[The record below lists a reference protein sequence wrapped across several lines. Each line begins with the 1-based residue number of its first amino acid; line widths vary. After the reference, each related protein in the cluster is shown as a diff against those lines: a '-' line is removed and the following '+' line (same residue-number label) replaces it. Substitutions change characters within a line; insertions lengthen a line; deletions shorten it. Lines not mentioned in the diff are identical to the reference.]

1 MGSSLVRELRSHMLQ
16 FSSVV
21 QSYLSLCEPKECSM
35 PGLPVHQQLPEVTQ
49 THVHQVS
56 DAIQPSHPLSSPS
69 LAFNLS
75 QHQGL
80 FKWVTSSHQV
90 AEVLEFQ
97 LQHQSFQYFGHL
109 MWRADSFEKSLMLGK
124 NEGRRK
130 RGWQRVGWLDG
141 ITDSMDMG
149 LGGLWELVMDRNLA
163 LEYGMKQGKD

>member
-69 LAFNLS
+69 PPTFNLFPAS
-75 QHQGL
+75 G
-80 FKWVTSSHQV
+80 
-90 AEVLEFQ
+90 
-97 LQHQSFQYFGHL
+97 SFQMSYFFPSGGRSIGVSASASVLPMNIQDWFPLGWTDWISLQSKGLSGVFSSTTVQWHP
-109 MWRADSFEKSLMLGK
+109 SFSAQLSL
-124 NEGRRK
+124 
-130 RGWQRVGWLDG
+130 
-141 ITDSMDMG
+141 
-149 LGGLWELVMDRNLA
+149 
-163 LEYGMKQGKD
+163 